1 MGITTRRRNECKG
14 SGVTMSAVK
23 TAKETIQLLK
33 GRDFLQISDFTK
45 EELTALIE
53 FALEL
58 KTAQKNGEEH
68 HYLKGKTLAMIFEK
82 SSTRTRVSFETGMF
96 QLGGHAQFLSSR
108 DMQLGNGETIHD
120 TAKVLSRFVDCMMI
134 RTFGHDIVEELAEHA
149 SIPIING
156 LTDDAHPCQVLA
168 DLVTIYEK
176 KGTFSGLKFAYIG
189 DGNNMTHS
197 LMMGCATMG
206 IDCYVAVPKGN
217 EVSEKVLQEAK
228 ETASNSNATVVQT
241 YDPVEAVKDADIIYT
256 DVWASM
262 GWEGDKEA
270 RVTEFANYQVNDAL
284 VAHAKED
291 YVFMHCLPAIREE
304 EVTASVIDGKNS
316 IVFDQAENRLHAQK
330 AILAA
335 IV

>member
-1 MGITTRRRNECKG
+1 
-14 SGVTMSAVK
+14 MSAVK

-168 DLVTIYEK
+168 DLMTIYEK
-176 KGTFSGLKFAYIG
+176 KGSLEGLKFAFIG
-189 DGNNMTHS
+189 DGNNMSQS
-197 LMMGCATMG
+197 LLMGCAIMG
-206 IDCYVAVPKGN
+206 MDFSIAVPEGN
-217 EVSEKVLQEAK
+217 EINPDIAALAK
-228 ETASNSNATVVQT
+228 EKATLSGVTIVET
-241 YDPVEAVKDADIIYT
+241 CDPKEAVQDADIIYT

-262 GWEGDKEA
+262 GWEGDLEA
-270 RVTEFANYQVNDAL
+270 RLQAFAPYQVNEAL
-284 VAHAKED
+284 VKHAKD
-291 YVFMHCLPAIREE
+291 NYLFMHCLPAKRGE
-304 EVTASVIDGKNS
+304 EVTDEIIDSKNS
-316 IVFDQAENRLHAQK
+316 VVFDQAENRLHAQK
-330 AILAA
+330 AILAS